1 MGIEFPVDG
10 GALLTIAGAAVFAS
24 VVGQWLK
31 SYLAEWRYTNLLV
44 LALAEV
50 AAVVAQIIAADGRP
64 SAAAI
69 YAAVLIG
76 LFGATLATFGYETIS
91 NLLGKAGIGK
101 RAGP

>member
-1 MGIEFPVDG
+1 MGIEFPIDV

-31 SYLAEWRYTNLLV
+31 SYLSEWRYTNLLV
-44 LALAEV
+44 LALAEI
-50 AAVVAQIIAADGRP
+50 AAVTAQFIAAAWHP
-64 SAAAI
+64 SAQAV

-76 LFGATLATFGYETIS
+76 LFGATLATFGYETVA

-101 RAGP
+101 RAAP